1 MLYSDNR
8 LKGKTMSQIE
18 KDFEHLSNGDVS
30 NILKNHRV
38 VQVHQAGQRYAG
50 VRLPMGDKLV
60 ELACLRLVSAPAP
73 QVVEAPAIAEA
84 VLTAEEATGAFT
96 VINTIDDLTGAFVQ
110 GVLRHAPG
118 VTEEYLAEAADQMK
132 GRAIDAIL
140 ATVQPDPALVLEAT
154 AEDLVRDF
162 DSILSLEEL
171 HTYLARGKEDE
182 VGESLT
188 ALLGR
193 IKVLAQPA
201 PVAETPVVEKVT
213 EVPADAPAP
222 EAEAKPATGGKTRNK

>member
-1 MLYSDNR
+1 
-8 LKGKTMSQIE
+8 MSQIE

-50 VRLPMGDKLV
+50 VRLPMGDNLV
-60 ELACLRLVSAPAP
+60 ELACRRLVSAPAP
-73 QVVEAPAIAEA
+73 EVVEVPAIAEA
-84 VLTAEEATGAFT
+84 VLTAEEATSVFT
-96 VINTIDDLTGAFVQ
+96 TINTIDDLSGVFVQ

-118 VTEEYLAEAADQMK
+118 VTEEYLAEAAGQMK
-132 GRAIDAIL
+132 DRAIAAIV
-140 ATVQPDPALVLEAT
+140 ATVQPDPDLISAPT
-154 AEDLVRDF
+154 AEDLVAAF
-162 DSILSLEEL
+162 DSITTLEEL

-193 IKVLAQPA
+193 IKVAAQPA
-201 PVAETPVVEKVT
+201 PETTEEEPAVVEKVSDAS
-213 EVPADAPAP
+213 ADAPAT
-222 EAEAKPATGGKTRNK
+222 EAKPTTGGKTRNK